1 MKIRTST
8 MQNKIKR
15 KIHNCTCESCQL
27 HPYGKTAKQHQAIN
41 RVLLELNERNK
52 RRFVG
57 VLANERGRGGTS
69 QLAAITGL
77 SRTTINRGRS
87 EIELSN
93 KKLSSGVRRSGA
105 GRPQVEKNNPA
116 Y

>member
-1 MKIRTST
+1 
-8 MQNKIKR
+8 MQNKTKR
-15 KIHNCTCESCQL
+15 KNHTCTCENCQL

-52 RRFVG
+52 RRFIG

-69 QLAAITGL
+69 QLAEITGL
-77 SRTTINRGRS
+77 SRSTIARGRN
-87 EIELSN
+87 EIEYSN
-93 KKLSSGVRRSGA
+93 KNLSSGIRRSGA
-105 GRPQVEKNNPA
+105 GRPLVEKNNPE